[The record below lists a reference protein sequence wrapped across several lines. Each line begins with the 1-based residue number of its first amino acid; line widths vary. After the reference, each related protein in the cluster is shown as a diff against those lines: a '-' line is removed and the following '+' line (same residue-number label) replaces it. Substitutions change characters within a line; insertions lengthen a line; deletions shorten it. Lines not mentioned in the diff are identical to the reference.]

1 MDGSVTDVHPDSGSF
16 TMYMIS
22 EGAVKRRR
30 ALTLDDFQER
40 FVQICRSHQA
50 QGRAWAFAFLLY
62 DFTHPH
68 LRRLLSEDSYWDDLD
83 QISGRD
89 LTVFSFHC
97 PPERLTIQSHEA
109 HGAMYGIEVKRF
121 YSIDPPGSN
130 LVWKY
135 FDGSEIRP
143 PCVLFFQVADD
154 RVIDSLSI
162 RLRKDT
168 LEEAHKELRSILKT
182 AVDAL
187 SKLNPEY
194 DPAPQDVFNLVKGA
208 VTQQQQFNAA
218 LRVAKPLLGVVRLG
232 SLLDFAVRLVGR

>member
-1 MDGSVTDVHPDSGSF
+1 
-16 TMYMIS
+16 MYIIS
-22 EGAVKRRR
+22 EGTVKHRR

-40 FVQICRSHQA
+40 FVHICRSHQA

-89 LTVFSFHC
+89 LSVFSFHC
-97 PPERLTIQSHEA
+97 PPERLTVQERST
-109 HGAMYGIEVKRF
+109 HGWMHGIEVKRL
-121 YSIDPPGSN
+121 YSVEPPDPD

-135 FDGSEIRP
+135 FNGSEIRP

-154 RVIDSLSI
+154 RIIDSLSI

-168 LEEAHKELRSILKT
+168 LEEAHRELRSILKT

-187 SKLNPEY
+187 AKLNPEY
-194 DPAPQDVFNLVKGA
+194 DPAPQDVFNLIKEA
-208 VTQQQQFNAA
+208 VNQQQHLAAA
-218 LRVAKPLLGVVRLG
+218 LRVAKPLLGAVRLG
-232 SLLDFAVRLVGR
+232 SLLDFAVRLLGR